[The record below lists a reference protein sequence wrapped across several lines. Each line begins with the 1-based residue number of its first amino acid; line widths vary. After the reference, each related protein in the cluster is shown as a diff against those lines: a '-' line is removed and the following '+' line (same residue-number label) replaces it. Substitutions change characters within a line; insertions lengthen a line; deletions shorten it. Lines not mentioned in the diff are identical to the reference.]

1 MQSSEV
7 DELVSITR
15 ATGFFRPEE
24 VDMAR
29 EVLSEAAQRGESSG
43 YAVRVASDVDGLLGY
58 VCFGPTPGTQGT
70 WDLYWIAVRPESQG
84 RGIGSGLMNLA
95 EEEIRRSSG
104 RLIVVETSSQEMY
117 EPTRRFY
124 RSLGYR
130 EASRI
135 PDFYDVGDDR
145 LTFVKVL
152 PGEVVAR

>member
-1 MQSSEV
+1 MRSSEV
-7 DELVSITR
+7 DELVSITG

-24 VDMAR
+24 VEVAR
-29 EVLSEAAQRGESSG
+29 EVLSDAARDGESSG
-43 YAVRVASDVDGLLGY
+43 YAVRVAADLEGLLGY
-58 VCFGPTPGTQGT
+58 VCFGPTPGTQGA
-70 WDLYWIAVRPESQG
+70 WDIYWIAVRTERQG

-117 EPTRRFY
+117 EPTRGFY

-145 LTFVKVL
+145 LTFVKAL
-152 PGEVVAR
+152 PGEVIAR